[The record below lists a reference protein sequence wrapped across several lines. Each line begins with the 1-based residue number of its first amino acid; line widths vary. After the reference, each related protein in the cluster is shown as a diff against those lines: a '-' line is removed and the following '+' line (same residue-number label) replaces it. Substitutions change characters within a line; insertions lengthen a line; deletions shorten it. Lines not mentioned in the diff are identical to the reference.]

1 MILTKMV
8 PVLWS
13 TFFTD
18 IVDFYRCM
26 FFNLHDQTSAQCCCD
41 CEALKQNFY
50 AAKIRLARTLKKSE
64 DGRIVI
70 FGDELYR

>member
-1 MILTKMV
+1 MIKH
-8 PVLWS
+8 
-13 TFFTD
+13 
-18 IVDFYRCM
+18 
-26 FFNLHDQTSAQCCCD
+26 LHNVVVIRGF
-41 CEALKQNFY
+41 KQNFY